1 MVHARAHSC
10 CCSCAYDPR
19 AQHRF
24 GIRIFVASAQPISE
38 DAGSSAWVYHSILAM
53 KDSDL
58 DWMKPGA
65 AAAEAAKKRSSDCE
79 SETTV
84 AVENA
89 IDFVNRHRRASALT
103 DQYVGVC
110 SRPLPE
116 SQVTIH

>member
-1 MVHARAHSC
+1 
-10 CCSCAYDPR
+10 
-19 AQHRF
+19 
-24 GIRIFVASAQPISE
+24 
-38 DAGSSAWVYHSILAM
+38 M

-89 IDFVNRHRRASALT
+89 IDFVDRHRRASALT

>member
-1 MVHARAHSC
+1 MRIVVVVRAHMIPERSIG
-10 CCSCAYDPR
+10 SVSESLSRPR
-19 AQHRF
+19 NQSR
-24 GIRIFVASAQPISE
+24 RTLEVPP
-38 DAGSSAWVYHSILAM
+38 GSTHSILAM